1 MSLTSIS
8 SLISLFKAGLSAD
21 DLLKSK
27 EIIKNMIIGISC
39 LDNENP
45 NSLARIIFGDVVSH
59 ASLFLSMGDKKNSK
73 TGVLVQYGKY
83 EYIKNKKEVIGKN
96 LDSLGYVYKEKGG
109 LIFGEIDYNLFK
121 KDFCSICYIKPK
133 IDKQIT
139 LSKLIEE
146 VTKNKVWD
154 LASYSVLY
162 HNCQHFVA
170 ESIRV
175 LNPKYNP
182 ELIEIVDNSQI
193 QGKDDEA
200 AIPPVILEQL
210 KKNYLKIN
218 YG

>member
-39 LDNENP
+39 LDNEIP

-182 ELIEIVDNSQI
+182 ELIEIVDNSKI

-210 KKNYLKIN
+210 KKNYININ

>member
-109 LIFGEIDYNLFK
+109 LNFGEIDYNLFK

-182 ELIEIVDNSQI
+182 ELIEIVDNSKI

-210 KKNYLKIN
+210 KKNYININ